1 MAASTYFAQVQQLY
15 IAYFGRPADPVGQN
29 YWATQ
34 IDAANGSIAS
44 LIAGFSASTESA
56 ALFGNKSTIDKV
68 TAIYQNAFGR
78 APEPAGLAY
87 WVAQLD
93 SGKVSQAQASW
104 TIQQSAGPGDAAA
117 VQNKLTAAQ
126 AFTAQID
133 TTAEIQGYQGAAAAD
148 SARAFLAAVTQDNA
162 TATAAVNGAA
172 AAVVAATSVGIVG
185 TTFTLTKGVDTLVGT
200 SSNDIFVADNTVDTV
215 ISVADSVNGGA
226 GTDTLKVYLKAADAV
241 DALSL
246 PQLSSVEKLSI
257 NSGVLS
263 DTKTLDVSAV
273 AGLESVA
280 IESPV
285 AVANN
290 AAFTVKTT
298 AAQNVIL
305 KNVTAATGD
314 NFSVKLDGAVKA
326 TVDGVKGTGAGVATL
341 DVAANVAAFAL
352 NATGAASAV
361 TLTNSAAVTKLATLN
376 ITGDKAITVTEALT
390 TLKTVDASANTG
402 GVTLN
407 VGATAVDLAFTGGT
421 GADKIV
427 IAGAQLDAKDALNG
441 GAGVDTIVLS
451 DTTAAYAGINKAISF
466 EVLGLGATGTTVDVG
481 QITNGI
487 NQFAVNVNGA
497 AAFGATFANALST
510 SKFSINNDA
519 GNGVIT
525 IGNKVGEAATS
536 VAIDNQSAAAKTVT
550 KLDVSGAFNVALA
563 STGKVGSSNVITTLT
578 NADNSNIVIT
588 GKTDLTITNALAGVT
603 TGSKVDASAL
613 TGKLTVTGS
622 DKSDVLIGGSNDD
635 VLITGK
641 GADILTGGAG
651 KDTFVVKASV
661 YGASKDITTITDFV
675 KGTDK
680 LTVATSTTDVTKV
693 AVTEVTLAAA
703 LDQIAAKATAA
714 TTAAWGV
721 FEGNTYVVADNDG
734 TLDAT
739 SVVVKLAGTVDLG
752 TTATVAAVFA

>member
-1 MAASTYFAQVQQLY
+1 M
-15 IAYFGRPADPVGQN
+15 
-29 YWATQ
+29 
-34 IDAANGSIAS
+34 
-44 LIAGFSASTESA
+44 
-56 ALFGNKSTIDKV
+56 
-68 TAIYQNAFGR
+68 
-78 APEPAGLAY
+78 
-87 WVAQLD
+87 
-93 SGKVSQAQASW
+93 
-104 TIQQSAGPGDAAA
+104 
-117 VQNKLTAAQ
+117 
-126 AFTAQID
+126 
-133 TTAEIQGYQGAAAAD
+133 
-148 SARAFLAAVTQDNA
+148 
-162 TATAAVNGAA
+162 
-172 AAVVAATSVGIVG
+172 
-185 TTFTLTKGVDTLVGT
+185 DTLVGT

-215 ISVADSVNGGA
+215 VSVADSINGGA

-246 PQLSSVEKLSI
+246 PQMTSVEKLSI

-263 DTKTLDVSAV
+263 TTKTLDVSAV

-390 TLKTVDASANTG
+390 ALKTVDASANTG

-407 VGATAVDLAFTGGT
+407 VGATVVDLAFTGGT

-451 DTTAAYAGINKAISF
+451 DTTAAYAGINKATNF
-466 EVLGLGATGTTVDVG
+466 EVLGLGVTATSVDVG

-487 NQFAVNVNGA
+487 NQFAVNVNGT

-588 GKTDLTITNALAGVT
+588 GNTDLTITDALVGAT

-613 TGKLTVTGS
+613 TGKLTITGS
-622 DKSDVLIGGSNDD
+622 GLNDIIIGGSNDD
-635 VLITGK
+635 SLTGGA
-641 GADILTGGAG
+641 GADTLTGGAG
-651 KDTFVVKASV
+651 KDKFFIAA
-661 YGASKDITTITDFV
+661 GATAATADTITDFV
-675 KGTDK
+675 TKVDSISFGAAV
-680 LTVATSTTDVTKV
+680 LAANVTKGAAVV
-693 AVTEVTLAAA
+693 ADFAAALAAA
-703 LDQIAAKATAA
+703 NLVLTDTAA
-714 TTAAWGV
+714 VKQVNIQQVGAD
-721 FEGNTYVVADNDG
+721 TYAFYNDG
-734 TLDAT
+734 AAT
-739 SVVVKLAGTVDLG
+739 GADQVVKLSGVALAGVEAADF
-752 TTATVAAVFA
+752 VA